1 MNPTRAKLSA
11 GSVGFVPL
19 GLPGRKTSAVL
30 GDHRNS
36 ESFGIAQPHPG
47 STISTPKPKPCP
59 QGAHPDTSGH
69 FQRYF
74 PAQPIPV
81 TPLALGAGFGICHGQ
96 GLLLPRSL
104 RRKHRL
110 GPLPA
115 AHVPKKLAKPWGS
128 CRESQSSV
136 KAGMGQ
142 WLQRSWKNPGG
153 DIPEPQEFGLS
164 HK

>member
-81 TPLALGAGFGICHGQ
+81 TRLALGAGFGICHGQ

-104 RRKHRL
+104 RRNTGWDRCLLLTFPKNWQNR
-110 GPLPA
+110 GEA
-115 AHVPKKLAKPWGS
+115 AGRARAALKLAWVNGS
-128 CRESQSSV
+128 KGRGKIPVGTSPS
-136 KAGMGQ
+136 
-142 WLQRSWKNPGG
+142 LRSLG
-153 DIPEPQEFGLS
+153 
-164 HK
+164 